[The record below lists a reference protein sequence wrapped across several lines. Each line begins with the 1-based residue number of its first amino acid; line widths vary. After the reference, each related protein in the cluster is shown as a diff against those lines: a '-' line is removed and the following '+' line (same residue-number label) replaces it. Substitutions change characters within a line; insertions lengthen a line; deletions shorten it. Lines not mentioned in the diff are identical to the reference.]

1 VDKEQESLE
10 VVVAMAVVAP
20 VVAVAAPFIAVVL
33 TIAHLLCGGS
43 HHV

>member
-1 VDKEQESLE
+1 MDKGQESLE

-33 TIAHLLCGGS
+33 TIAHLLCGGYRNG
-43 HHV
+43 